1 MVTKIK
7 TMKTNVQIRTAL
19 FTIAMLFAYS
29 ANAII
34 GTGTDS
40 TTTKVMILYKE
51 GETTVEAKE
60 LEKRTF
66 KQDDRVQYRLD
77 DDTKTYKGIIT
88 NITDD
93 EITFTTKEK
102 NHVVKKSKI
111 NRLRKISAKKSFGR
125 FSLRAFVI
133 ATLVSI
139 LTILLGVFL
148 VNTSEAGYEEL
159 FIALIGILM
168 VVIGA
173 IVGTYAAIASIVLL
187 LVNRFRYRD
196 YKKDKGWKIKI
207 K

>member
-7 TMKTNVQIRTAL
+7 TMKTNLQIRTTL

-34 GTGTDS
+34 GTNTDS
-40 TTTKVMILYKE
+40 TITKVMILYKE
-51 GETTVEAKE
+51 GDTTVDAKE

-66 KQDDRVQYRLD
+66 KQDDRVQYRLE
-77 DDTKTYKGIIT
+77 DDTNTYKGIIT

-93 EITFTTKEK
+93 EITFTAKGE

-111 NRLRKISAKKSFGR
+111 NGLRKISAKKSLGR
-125 FSLRAFVI
+125 FSLRASVI
-133 ATLVSI
+133 ATLLSI
-139 LTILLGVFL
+139 LSVLSGVLL
-148 VNTSEAGYEEL
+148 VNTAKGYEGL
-159 FIALIGILM
+159 LIALIGVIM
-168 VVIGA
+168 VIIGG
-173 IVGTYAAIASIVLL
+173 IVGTYAAIASIILL